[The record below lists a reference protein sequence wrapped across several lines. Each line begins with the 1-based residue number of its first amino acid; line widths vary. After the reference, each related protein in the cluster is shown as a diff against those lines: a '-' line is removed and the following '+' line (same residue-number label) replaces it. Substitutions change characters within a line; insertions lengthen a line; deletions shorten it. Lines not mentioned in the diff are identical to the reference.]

1 MRALAREWGRKR
13 VYLAPGGWG
22 NGHGGACR
30 NQTGIQW
37 ARVMVCLSAMQGLG
51 KPGVNMGNL
60 QWGTPVDFQFY
71 FPGYSEGGMSGDLEG
86 TALPVSLY
94 QRMPQLPTMTSTF
107 QRIPRHVDAGGDRRR
122 QGGGLSAGS
131 ASRSSTSSR
140 KFAYPA
146 PGHAPVKMMFKYGGS
161 ILATMNNT
169 NR

>member
-1 MRALAREWGRKR
+1 MRALAREWGGKR

-51 KPGVNMGNL
+51 KPGCNMGNL

-86 TALPVSLY
+86 TALPISLY
-94 QRMPQLPTMTSTF
+94 QRMPQLPTMALDL
-107 QRIPRHVDAGGDRRR
+107 PAHPAAVDAGGDRRR
-122 QGGGLSAGS
+122 QGRGLSVD
-131 ASRSSTSSR
+131 RQVDR
-140 KFAYPA
+140 
-146 PGHAPVKMMFKYGGS
+146 APVRADS
-161 ILATMNNT
+161 PIRRPA
-169 NR
+169 RRR